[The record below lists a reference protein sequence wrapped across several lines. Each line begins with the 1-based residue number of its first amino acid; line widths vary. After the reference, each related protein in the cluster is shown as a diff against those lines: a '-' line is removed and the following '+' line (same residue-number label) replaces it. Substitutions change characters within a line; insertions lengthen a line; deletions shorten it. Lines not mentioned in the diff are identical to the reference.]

1 MAAETFFAR
10 WSRRKSEANQEVAAV
25 PVVPEADAPT
35 EDAPTLEQVA
45 ALGVHDDFTPFV
57 ARGVDETVRRAAM
70 KKIFSDPHF
79 NVMDGLDTYIEDYHK
94 FVPMTATMIAALNH
108 AKDLL
113 DPLATIAR
121 EEAANAGR
129 LPPSRAAMAPVAGNT
144 AANAQAAR
152 AAASAA
158 AGADAAQAADAAPAA
173 GAAAAADVASA
184 AGAAGRAAG
193 GSPTD
198 AGTVAPQGARVT
210 IFPAESQDADEHT
223 DQSL

>member
-1 MAAETFFAR
+1 VAAETFFAR
-10 WSRRKSEANQEVAAV
+10 WSRRKSEANQKVAAV

-79 NVMDGLDTYIEDYHK
+79 NVMDGLDTYIEDYNK

-121 EEAANAGR
+121 EEAASTGT
-129 LPPSRAAMAPVAGNT
+129 LPASRAAMAPAAENT

-152 AAASAA
+152 AAAPSAA
-158 AGADAAQAADAAPAA
+158 AAAAAQAVDVAHDAGSAASAAPA
-173 GAAAAADVASA
+173 GDAADVASA
-184 AGAAGRAAG
+184 AGA
-193 GSPTD
+193 
-198 AGTVAPQGARVT
+198 VAPQGARVT